1 MISTPLLYLVISFL
15 YLCPKTRN
23 HNGNSIRHIQQTG
36 FKISSSAVSLHR
48 SANIKITDRSI
59 TLIIWLQRSVV
70 LGNLGVFVWD
80 AIQHAPPTQTT
91 WQSAVYPLFTTA
103 LPQLQWPFSIFEM
116 CQNKSDSQSPQ
127 PTTHRTQKI
136 PYQLPWSHITGHPR
150 GSCVQTSRGQ
160 SQLRSTVAPPW
171 NQTTNARS
179 HWEFGGRVEASIG
192 RVRASLIYGGPTSHP
207 TGLKGSIT
215 NTTGHPQRSC
225 VHVLLTQYCIHHLS
239 STDQICSGMSNGCF
253 YQIYRRPGQH
263 QPA

>member
-23 HNGNSIRHIQQTG
+23 HNGNSTRHIQQTG

-192 RVRASLIYGGPTSHP
+192 RVRASLIYGGPSFHP
-207 TGLKGSIT
+207 TGRKD
-215 NTTGHPQRSC
+215 P
-225 VHVLLTQYCIHHLS
+225 
-239 STDQICSGMSNGCF
+239 
-253 YQIYRRPGQH
+253 
-263 QPA
+263 

>member
-1 MISTPLLYLVISFL
+1 MISTSLLYLVITFL

-23 HNGNSIRHIQQTG
+23 HNGNSTRHIQQTG

-48 SANIKITDRSI
+48 SANVKITDRSI
-59 TLIIWLQRSVV
+59 TLILWLQRSVV

-80 AIQHAPPTQTT
+80 TIQHAPPTQTT
-91 WQSAVYPLFTTA
+91 WQSAVYPLFTAA

-160 SQLRSTVAPPW
+160 SQLRYSVAPPW
-171 NQTTNARS
+171 NQTTNTRS
-179 HWEFGGRVEASIG
+179 HWELEV
-192 RVRASLIYGGPTSHP
+192 
-207 TGLKGSIT
+207 GLKHPSDVSEQAWSMEAPPSIPQDARIHNQHHGT
-215 NTTGHPQRSC
+215 PPEVLCPCLVDSVLHPPFVLNRSDMFWDVQRM
-225 VHVLLTQYCIHHLS
+225 L
-239 STDQICSGMSNGCF
+239 